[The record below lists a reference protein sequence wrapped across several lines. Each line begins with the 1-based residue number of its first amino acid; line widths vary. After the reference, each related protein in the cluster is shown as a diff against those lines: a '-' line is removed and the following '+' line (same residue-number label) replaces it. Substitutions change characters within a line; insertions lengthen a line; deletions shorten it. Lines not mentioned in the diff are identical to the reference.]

1 MAGLTDIG
9 RKTPLILVGCGKMG
23 GALIA
28 GWLARG
34 VPANG
39 LIVIEPNKAA
49 LPKLPKAVR
58 VLSNRADLPP
68 GMAPRAV
75 VFAVKPQVMDGVVPD
90 YAAFSAARALFLSIA
105 AGKPVGYFE
114 RRLGSAARV
123 VRAMPNTPAA
133 VGRGM
138 TVLAAGRSATKADR
152 RLASA
157 LMAAVGEV
165 AWIEDEALMDAVTA
179 VSGSGPAYVFH
190 LIEALAAAGEKA
202 GLPGDLAV
210 KLARETAIGAGELA
224 RQSPLGADTLR
235 KNVTSPGG
243 TTEAA
248 LTVLMG
254 TGALEKLMARAVAA
268 AKKRSRDLAG

>member
-1 MAGLTDIG
+1 MAGLSDIG

-23 GALIA
+23 GALIS

-39 LIVIEPNKAA
+39 LIVVEPKPAG

-58 VLSNRADLPP
+58 VVADRAALP
-68 GMAPRAV
+68 ADVTPRAV
-75 VFAVKPQVMDGVVPD
+75 VFAVKPQVMDGVVPA
-90 YAAFSAARALFLSIA
+90 YAGLGRALYLSIA
-105 AGKPVGYFE
+105 AGKPVAYFE
-114 RRLGSAARV
+114 ARLGKGARV

-138 TVLAAGRSATKADR
+138 SVLAAGSAVTKSDR
-152 RLASA
+152 RLATD

-165 AWIEDEALMDAVTA
+165 AWIENEGQMDAVTA

-190 LIEALAAAGEKA
+190 LIEAMAEAGVKA
-202 GLPGDLAV
+202 GLPNDLASM
-210 KLARETAIGAGELA
+210 LARETVIGAGELA
-224 RQSPLGADTLR
+224 RLSGEGADVLR

-248 LTVLMG
+248 LEVLMAPAG
-254 TGALEKLMARAVAA
+254 LAKLMARAVAA

>member
-1 MAGLTDIG
+1 MAGLSDIG

-23 GALIA
+23 GALIS

-39 LIVIEPNKAA
+39 LIVVEPKPAG

-58 VLSNRADLPP
+58 VVADRAALP
-68 GMAPRAV
+68 ADVTPRAV
-75 VFAVKPQVMDGVVPD
+75 VFAVKPQVMDGVVPA
-90 YAAFSAARALFLSIA
+90 YAGLDRALYLSIA
-105 AGKPVGYFE
+105 AGKPVAYFE
-114 RRLGSAARV
+114 ARLGKGARV

-138 TVLAAGRSATKADR
+138 SVLAAGSAVTKSDR
-152 RLASA
+152 RLATH

-165 AWIEDEALMDAVTA
+165 AWIENEGQMDAVTA

-190 LIEALAAAGEKA
+190 LIEAMAEAGVKA
-202 GLPGDLAV
+202 GLPNDLASM
-210 KLARETAIGAGELA
+210 LARETVIGAGELA
-224 RQSPLGADTLR
+224 RLSGEGADVLR

-248 LTVLMG
+248 LEVLMAPAG
-254 TGALEKLMARAVAA
+254 LAKLMARAVAA

>member
-1 MAGLTDIG
+1 MAGLSDIG

-23 GALIA
+23 GALIS

-39 LIVIEPNKAA
+39 LIVVEPKPAG

-58 VLSNRADLPP
+58 VVADRAALP
-68 GMAPRAV
+68 ADVTPRAV
-75 VFAVKPQVMDGVVPD
+75 VFAVKPQVMDGVVPA
-90 YAAFSAARALFLSIA
+90 YAGLDRALYLSIA
-105 AGKPVGYFE
+105 AGKPVAYFE
-114 RRLGSAARV
+114 ARLGKGARV

-138 TVLAAGRSATKADR
+138 SVLAAGSAVTKSDR
-152 RLASA
+152 RLATD

-165 AWIEDEALMDAVTA
+165 AWIENEGQMDAVTA

-190 LIEALAAAGEKA
+190 LIEAMAEAGVKA
-202 GLPGDLAV
+202 GLPRELAAT
-210 KLARETAIGAGELA
+210 LARETVIGAGELA
-224 RQSPLGADTLR
+224 RLSDEGADVLR

-248 LTVLMG
+248 LEVLMAPAG
-254 TGALEKLMARAVAA
+254 LAKLMARAVAA
-268 AKKRSRDLAG
+268 AKERSRDLAE

>member
-1 MAGLTDIG
+1 MAGLSDIG

-23 GALIA
+23 GALIS

-39 LIVIEPNKAA
+39 LIVIEPKPTA

-58 VLSNRADLPP
+58 VIADRAALPVSV
-68 GMAPRAV
+68 GPRAV
-75 VFAVKPQVMDGVVPD
+75 VFAVKPQVMDGVVPA
-90 YAAFSAARALFLSIA
+90 YAGLGRALYLSIA
-105 AGKPVGYFE
+105 AGKPIAYFE
-114 RRLGSAARV
+114 AKLGKGARV

-138 TVLAAGRSATKADR
+138 SVLAAGNATTKADR
-152 RLASA
+152 RLATD

-165 AWIEDEALMDAVTA
+165 AWIEDEAQMDAVTA

-190 LIEALAAAGEKA
+190 LIEALAEAGVKA
-202 GLPGDLAV
+202 GLPSELAA
-210 KLARETAIGAGELA
+210 KLARETVIGAGELA
-224 RQSPLGADTLR
+224 RQSKDSAGVLR
-235 KNVTSPGG
+235 RNVTSPGG

-248 LTVLMG
+248 LKILMG
-254 TGALEKLMARAVAA
+254 STGLAKLMARAVAA
-268 AKKRSRDLAG
+268 AKNRSRELAG